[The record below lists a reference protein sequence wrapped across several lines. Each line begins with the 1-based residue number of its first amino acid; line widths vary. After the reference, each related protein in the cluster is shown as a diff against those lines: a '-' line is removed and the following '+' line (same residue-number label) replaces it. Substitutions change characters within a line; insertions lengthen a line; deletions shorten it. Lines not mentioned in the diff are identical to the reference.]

1 VSTEVV
7 VALLALA
14 GTLVGSFT
22 GIVVANKLV
31 NYRLEQ
37 LEKKV
42 EQHNKLKERVAVT
55 ENEIRMINLK
65 IQDMLD
71 DAEKC
76 R

>member
-1 VSTEVV
+1 MSTEVV

-65 IQDMLD
+65 IQDILD